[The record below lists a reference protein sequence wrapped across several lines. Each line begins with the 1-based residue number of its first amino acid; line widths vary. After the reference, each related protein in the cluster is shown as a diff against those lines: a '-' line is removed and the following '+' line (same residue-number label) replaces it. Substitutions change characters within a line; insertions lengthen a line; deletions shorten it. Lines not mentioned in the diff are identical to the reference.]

1 MYIKGMAVFQ
11 VKKNE
16 STSVLLCL
24 ILCDPMDYSPPG
36 SPAHGISQARIL
48 KWVVAISSSSLHNP
62 GIKPAS
68 PALTGGFFNWAT
80 WGDLPSDVLKI
91 FGIFISLLHVVWL
104 TNSSTLLILSPK
116 KTIFPQRQHPYTPL
130 NILYKI
136 IIYFAKTVTN
146 KIAYN
151 FLSLFFKCINQN

>member
-24 ILCDPMDYSPPG
+24 ILCGPMDYSPPG

-68 PALTGGFFNWAT
+68 PALTGGFFN
-80 WGDLPSDVLKI
+80 
-91 FGIFISLLHVVWL
+91 
-104 TNSSTLLILSPK
+104 
-116 KTIFPQRQHPYTPL
+116 
-130 NILYKI
+130 
-136 IIYFAKTVTN
+136 
-146 KIAYN
+146 
-151 FLSLFFKCINQN
+151 